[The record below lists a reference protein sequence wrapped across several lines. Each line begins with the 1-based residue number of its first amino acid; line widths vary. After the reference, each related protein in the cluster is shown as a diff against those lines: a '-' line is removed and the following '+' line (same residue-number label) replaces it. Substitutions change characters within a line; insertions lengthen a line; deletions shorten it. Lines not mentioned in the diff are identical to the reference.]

1 MVVGSIINGGNM
13 LEWLKSLFRKKT
25 YTITVSYNNR
35 FGDSD
40 DKSWPNAAKILVAN
54 WKELKFRTTDK
65 KIVHVKDT
73 NGLHYRIE
81 QN

>member
-1 MVVGSIINGGNM
+1 MFA
-13 LEWLKSLFRKKT
+13 WLASLFKRPT
-25 YTITVSYNNR
+25 YTITVSKNTK

-40 DKSWPNAAKILVAN
+40 DKSWPNAKKIMVAN
-54 WKELKFRTTDK
+54 WKELKFKTTDK
-65 KIVHVKDT
+65 KLVHVKDT

>member
-1 MVVGSIINGGNM
+1 MFK
-13 LEWLKSLFRKKT
+13 WLLSLFKKPT

-40 DKSWPNAAKILVAN
+40 DKSWPDAKKIIIAS

-65 KIVHVKDT
+65 KIVHIKDM
-73 NGLHYRIE
+73 NGIHYRIE